1 MRDIKRLK
9 KECIGSNGMYVDL
22 NRNEIFPLTT
32 EEIYYLRKLH
42 NDPNL
47 ARNVIIRVEK
57 TQSRTEA
64 PKQHRPYEAPKKQ
77 EDYRRQ
83 EDIKRQQ
90 EQARRQQNQ
99 RQQNQRQQNQ
109 RQQANYSRNNQRK
122 RRPQYRV
129 TRQQPYN
136 GNKHNLVTQLKKEL
150 CVLLLVGGISVTCI
164 AGGQLYNSIF
174 NNNPELGDRTNYQ
187 TMVNDS
193 DIGIVITDRYQLETN
208 YGESETIGVQEMQNR
223 RETIRSL
230 CNIYQLN
237 YDVVYNFLE
246 KKTDSFSDP
255 GYLEG
260 RMSDVTCKGMQ
271 IDARSEEEML
281 VYMIRIIKQDPARWG
296 IDTSNLY
303 IRNGYASGTDY
314 CEQIEHV
321 SNVLGVDKYL
331 MYAIVQSECGF
342 SSELFINDNNPGG
355 IMNNNGSFW
364 RFDTKEEGFY
374 ELGMEIIKYYNWI
387 NEPLN
392 DLSPDVIA
400 KIGNIHAPVSD
411 NNENWLPN
419 VLDRLEYA
427 QNNSEALFGESG
439 RGLSH

>member
-99 RQQNQRQQNQ
+99 RQQ
-109 RQQANYSRNNQRK
+109 ANYSRNNQRK

-193 DIGIVITDRYQLETN
+193 DIGIVITDRYQSETN

>member
-57 TQSRTEA
+57 TQSRPEA
-64 PKQHRPYEAPKKQ
+64 PKQQRPYEAPRKQ

-99 RQQNQRQQNQ
+99 RQQ
-109 RQQANYSRNNQRK
+109 ANYSRNNQRK
-122 RRPQYRV
+122 RRSQYRV
-129 TRQQPYN
+129 TRQQPHN

-193 DIGIVITDRYQLETN
+193 DIGIVITDRYQTETN

-281 VYMIRIIKQDPARWG
+281 VYMIRIIKQDPTRWG

-342 SSELFINDNNPGG
+342 RSELFINGNNPGG

>member
-42 NDPNL
+42 NDPSL
-47 ARNVIIRVEK
+47 ARNVVIRVEK
-57 TQSRTEA
+57 TQSRPEA
-64 PKQHRPYEAPKKQ
+64 SQQYRPYEAPSKQ

-99 RQQNQRQQNQ
+99 RQQ
-109 RQQANYSRNNQRK
+109 ANYSRNNQRK
-122 RRPQYRV
+122 RRLQYKV

-187 TMVNDS
+187 TMVDDS
-193 DIGIVITDRYQLETN
+193 DIGIVITDRYQLGTN

-246 KKTDSFSDP
+246 KITDSFSDP

-355 IMNNNGSFW
+355 IMSNNGGFW

-411 NNENWLPN
+411 NNENWLSN
-419 VLDRLEYA
+419 VLDILEYA

>member
-57 TQSRTEA
+57 TQSRPEA
-64 PKQHRPYEAPKKQ
+64 PKQHKHYEAPRKQ

-90 EQARRQQNQ
+90 EQAR
-99 RQQNQRQQNQ
+99 RQQNQ

-129 TRQQPYN
+129 TRQQPHN

-150 CVLLLVGGISVTCI
+150 CVFLLVGGISVTCI

-174 NNNPELGDRTNYQ
+174 NNNPKLGDRTNYQ
-187 TMVNDS
+187 TMVKDS
-193 DIGIVITDRYQLETN
+193 DIGIVITDRYQSETN

-271 IDARSEEEML
+271 VDARSEEEML
-281 VYMIRIIKQDPARWG
+281 VYMIRIIKQDPTRWG

-342 SSELFINDNNPGG
+342 SSELFINGNNPGG

-364 RFDTKEEGFY
+364 KFDTKEEGFY

>member
-99 RQQNQRQQNQ
+99 RQQ
-109 RQQANYSRNNQRK
+109 ANYSRNNQRK

-193 DIGIVITDRYQLETN
+193 DIGIVITDRYQSETN

-400 KIGNIHAPVSD
+400 SGSFLLCGPPAMMESTAEILRQLKID
-411 NNENWLPN
+411 EN
-419 VLDRLEYA
+419 RIRFERFAY
-427 QNNSEALFGESG
+427 
-439 RGLSH
+439 

>member
-90 EQARRQQNQ
+90 EQAR
-99 RQQNQRQQNQ
+99 RQQNQ

>member
-99 RQQNQRQQNQ
+99 RQQ
-109 RQQANYSRNNQRK
+109 ANYSRNNQRK

-193 DIGIVITDRYQLETN
+193 DIGIVITDRYQSETN

-427 QNNSEALFGESG
+427 QNNSEALFGETG